1 MIQSQ
6 TFTTS
11 LQDTGLGGLGEMESC
26 NRELGKIKK
35 TRVVG
40 DSTNNNSSLVFLGV
54 TDNAG
59 NGDRRTIDTGHKET
73 LQDDLVEFGIS
84 TTSKET
90 VKLLKRIN
98 KKSKIKLFFLLYL
111 D

>member
-11 LQDTGLGGLGEMESC
+11 LQDTGLGGLGEVKGS
-26 NRELGKIKK
+26 NGKLGKFKK
-35 TRVVG
+35 TRVISHCT
-40 DSTNNNSSLVFLGV
+40 DNNSSLVFLGV
-54 TDNAG
+54 TNNAG